1 MAKVNMRRKVASNPT
16 HTAAQKGKVKN
27 VATTATKKN
36 KKKGNPK
43 STAKNPAKKNSAKK
57 NPAKKNGHAHSPKRN
72 PTFIGDPK
80 QAAINIVTAL
90 LAAVATRQIPQWAL
104 GAKNVDWTGYAVN
117 FATALASGFA
127 ASEFIGPGAGQAA
140 FIGGGV
146 ILLDR
151 VLTEKLSPV
160 GQYLSLTGLGDPT
173 AATSLGTVSEG
184 YYIHPTIFRADGTP
198 VVPHAITDAA
208 IAAFNNMQPRQLSAA
223 SSMPQQIQGSPGRY
237 TRFGSRF

>member
-1 MAKVNMRRKVASNPT
+1 MATQNIRRKVASNPT
-16 HTAAQKGKVKN
+16 TAAKGKRNK
-27 VATTATKKN
+27 VAATKKN
-36 KKKGNPK
+36 KKAA
-43 STAKNPAKKNSAKK
+43 SKNPAKKNSSS
-57 NPAKKNGHAHSPKRN
+57 NAKKNGKKKGSKN
-72 PTFIGDPK
+72 PQHRPRSKNPSFIGNPK
-80 QAAINIVTAL
+80 DAAVNIISAL
-90 LAAVATRQIPQWAL
+90 LAAVATRQIPQWVL
-104 GAKNVDWTGYAVN
+104 GAQNVSWTGYAVN

-127 ASEFIGPGAGQAA
+127 AAEFVSPGAGQAA

-146 ILLDR
+146 IVLDR

-173 AATSLGTVSEG
+173 AATSLGSVAEG

-208 IAAFNNMQPRQLSAA
+208 VAAFNNMQPRQLGPGPGAQ
-223 SSMPQQIQGSPGRY
+223 MQGAPGRY